1 MFFSHNGVQIRNIS
15 PCLFV
20 RLYIFIICVIILSCK
35 TVPQAPSSAIMG
47 KGSMSE
53 RRMRIFFLSQNAAVD
68 QQKLDRII
76 RLYRKEAA
84 IEGVSADIAF
94 AQMCLETGFL
104 QFNGVVTD
112 TMNNF
117 CGLGAISKEQR
128 GIIFETEQIGVRAH
142 IQHLK
147 AYASPDPLNRPCV
160 DPRYRYVNPKG
171 KAPDI
176 RLLTGSWAVD
186 PEYGNKLQDILN
198 RMYRTP

>member
-1 MFFSHNGVQIRNIS
+1 M
-15 PCLFV
+15 
-20 RLYIFIICVIILSCK
+20 
-35 TVPQAPSSAIMG
+35 PSSAIMG
-47 KGSMSE
+47 NGSMSE
-53 RRMRIFFLSQNAAVD
+53 RRMRTFFLSQNTAVD
-68 QQKLDRII
+68 QQKLNRLI
-76 RLYRKEAA
+76 RLYRKESA
-84 IEGVSADIAF
+84 IEGVNADIAF

-104 QFNGVVTD
+104 QFGGVVTE

-117 CGLGAISKEQR
+117 CGLGAINTEQR
-128 GIIFETEQIGVRAH
+128 GIIFETEQLGVRAH

-147 AYASPDPLNRPCV
+147 AYASSAPLNRPCV

-198 RMYRTP
+198 RMYRIP